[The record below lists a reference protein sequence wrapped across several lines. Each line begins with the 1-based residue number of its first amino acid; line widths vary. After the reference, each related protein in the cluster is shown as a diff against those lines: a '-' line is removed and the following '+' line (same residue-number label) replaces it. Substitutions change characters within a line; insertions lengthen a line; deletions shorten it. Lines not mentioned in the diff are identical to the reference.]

1 MYGNARRG
9 RRVGEG
15 GTYNLYKVLVKSGL
29 HSFDHDQIFER
40 MMYSYRSAFDN
51 ALYEVP

>member
-1 MYGNARRG
+1 M
-9 RRVGEG
+9 
-15 GTYNLYKVLVKSGL
+15 VLESGL